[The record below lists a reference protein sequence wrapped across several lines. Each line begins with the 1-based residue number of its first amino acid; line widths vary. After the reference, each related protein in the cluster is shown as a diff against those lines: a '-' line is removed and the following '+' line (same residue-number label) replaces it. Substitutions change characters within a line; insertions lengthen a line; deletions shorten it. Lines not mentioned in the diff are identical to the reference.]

1 MTSTELG
8 GEMKPGN
15 LVKIH
20 GDDSGEVFLL
30 MQMQEV
36 DHLGSMRSLCVL
48 NSSGSEY
55 KAWEYDL
62 EKVVVSDCSD

>member
-15 LVKIH
+15 
-20 GDDSGEVFLL
+20 SGEVFLL

-62 EKVVVSDCSD
+62 EKVVVSDCRD